1 MNIKNLEDQTENWQ
15 AKALEIVDDELQ
27 MGSKFVIWKY
37 QINKVVK
44 EFKALLAKRMSW
56 IRKRL
61 TPNKEDV
68 RKEFVEI
75 VKSLST

>member
-1 MNIKNLEDQTENWQ
+1 M
-15 AKALEIVDDELQ
+15 
-27 MGSKFVIWKY
+27 
-37 QINKVVK
+37 VVK
-44 EFKALLAKRMSW
+44 DFKALLAKRMSW

-75 VKSLST
+75 VKALSV